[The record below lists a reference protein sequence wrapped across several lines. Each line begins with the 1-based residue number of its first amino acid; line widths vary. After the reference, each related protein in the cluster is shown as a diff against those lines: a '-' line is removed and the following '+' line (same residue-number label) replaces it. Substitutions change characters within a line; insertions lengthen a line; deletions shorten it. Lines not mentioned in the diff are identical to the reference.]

1 MIRTVEFTGRLDV
14 FPTAAL
20 LQWAGTER
28 RTGALVVRS
37 EGREKQLLFQVGRL
51 VGCLSSDPREH
62 FGQYLLL
69 HGHLEPPAL
78 VEALGHCR
86 QHGRRLGAS
95 LAELGMLPE
104 ATIRRT
110 LREAIEASVCDLFL
124 WKHGLFYFV
133 ERTLPVEQLTSE
145 PIEMMHLVLEGTR
158 WIDEQARLRAILV
171 SDQVVLSR
179 GAAFATEDLA
189 PVARQIVRALSSLGR
204 EATVGELRDR
214 TGGVEFLV
222 LQEIVALLR
231 ADVLRISRV
240 VEATARPAVSEVN
253 LQRLLLEQTAIEEVM
268 VGGEKAVVPLDF
280 LRPLCPVWLR
290 RPSGD
295 DLAGHSAAQRVLLE
309 GLDGRTP
316 LRRLLAPG
324 ESQRAEQIEALLMA
338 VKRREVVLLPA
349 SIEEVER
356 RLDAE
361 SPLRR
366 IWKKLAS

>member
-1 MIRTVEFTGRLDV
+1 
-14 FPTAAL
+14 
-20 LQWAGTER
+20 
-28 RTGALVVRS
+28 
-37 EGREKQLLFQVGRL
+37 
-51 VGCLSSDPREH
+51 
-62 FGQYLLL
+62 
-69 HGHLEPPAL
+69 
-78 VEALGHCR
+78 
-86 QHGRRLGAS
+86 
-95 LAELGMLPE
+95 
-104 ATIRRT
+104 
-110 LREAIEASVCDLFL
+110 
-124 WKHGLFYFV
+124 
-133 ERTLPVEQLTSE
+133 
-145 PIEMMHLVLEGTR
+145 
-158 WIDEQARLRAILV
+158 
-171 SDQVVLSR
+171 
-179 GAAFATEDLA
+179 
-189 PVARQIVRALSSLGR
+189 VARQIVRALASLGR

-338 VKRREVVLLPA
+338 VRRREVVLLPA

-356 RLDAE
+356 RLEAE